1 MAAAS
6 TASVSV
12 AEKTLR
18 IEGETIDTAQI
29 KACLEEW
36 LKGLGYRPR
45 KVLLLPPDITRS
57 HSGAGLIVQLLWQML
72 TPGSEIQIMPALGT
86 HVPMTRAEQIRMYG
100 AEIPESAFLTHD
112 WRNDTCRI
120 GEIPSAFVR
129 EVSEGRVDFPIPIE
143 VNKRLMSGQYDL
155 IVSIGQVVPH
165 EVVGMANYSKN
176 IFVGCGGKEIID
188 KSHFLGA
195 VYGLERLMGR
205 DHSPVRKVFD
215 YAEEHLL
222 GDKIPLQYILTVV
235 ATGKG
240 APAAAAAHTSA
251 ADAAAGSAVE
261 PASGA
266 PAAVVPGLC
275 GLYAGRERQLFEAA
289 VRLSQEKNLCLLD
302 APLKKVVVYLDPE
315 EFKSTWLGN
324 KSVYR
329 TRMAIADG
337 GELLIIAPGLKH
349 FGEDD
354 QIDALIRKYG
364 YAGANK
370 VLEWVRTRE
379 DLGGNLSAA
388 AHLIHGSSEGRFKI
402 TYAPG
407 HVSAAEI
414 EQVHFSYA
422 PLDEMM
428 RRYDPQKL
436 QDGFNTMPDGEQIF
450 FVSNPALGL
459 WALREKF

>member
-1 MAAAS
+1 MVKA
-6 TASVSV
+6 
-12 AEKTLR
+12 LR
-18 IEGETIDTAQI
+18 IEAEAIDVAQI
-29 KACLEEW
+29 KAGLAEW
-36 LKGLGYRPR
+36 LAGLRYQPR

-72 TPGSEIQIMPALGT
+72 ILRGSEIQIMPAPGT
-86 HVPMTRAEQIRMYG
+86 HVPMTRSEQVRMYG
-100 AEIPESAFLTHD
+100 TEIPESAFLVHD

-120 GEIPSAFVR
+120 GEIPGAFVS
-129 EVSEGRVDFPIPIE
+129 EVSGGRVNFPIPIE

-215 YAEEHLL
+215 YGEEHFL
-222 GDKIPLQYILTVV
+222 GDIPLQYILTVV
-235 ATGKG
+235 ATGQG
-240 APAAAAAHTSA
+240 APVSTTATATAT
-251 ADAAAGSAVE
+251 
-261 PASGA
+261 A
-266 PAAVVPGLC
+266 PRIC

-289 VRLSQEKNLCLLD
+289 VRRSQVKNLCLLD
-302 APLKKVVVYLDPE
+302 APLRKIVVYLDPE

-324 KSVYR
+324 KAIYR
-329 TRMAIADG
+329 TRMAIADD

-354 QIDALIRKYG
+354 LIDALIRKYG
-364 YAGANK
+364 YAGTDK
-370 VLEWVRTRE
+370 VLEWVRTER
-379 DLGGNLSAA
+379 DLGNSLSAA
-388 AHLIHGSSEGRFKI
+388 AHLIHGSPEGRFKV

-407 HVSAAEI
+407 HIITAEI
-414 EQVHFSYA
+414 EQVHFNYA
-422 PLDEMM
+422 PLDDVL
-428 RRYDPQKL
+428 RRYNPQQL
-436 QDGFNTMPDGEQIF
+436 QDGFCTMPDGEEIF
-450 FVSNPALGL
+450 YVSNPALGL
-459 WALREKF
+459 WALRENF